1 MEWKEPM
8 WPLSEAP
15 GVRAP
20 LRSSREAHLERNSEF
35 AAEALIFCLHTQL
48 EIPAYLPLPCSKR
61 AHILAAY
68 PSAAR
73 LIDDR
78 FPHLSFT
85 LGLDDLYGRIATT
98 CFSSHDMAQPC
109 SR

>member
-15 GVRAP
+15 GVRAT

-35 AAEALIFCLHTQL
+35 ATEALVFRLHAQL
-48 EIPAYLPLPCSKR
+48 KSLAYLPLPCSKR
-61 AHILAAY
+61 AHIFAAY
-68 PSAAR
+68 PSVSR

-85 LGLDDLYGRIATT
+85 LDLDDLYDRIATT
-98 CFSSHDMAQPC
+98 CFSSHDMA
-109 SR
+109 